1 MEKQRKILVIDNDPF
16 ERISCRV
23 MLRGVE
29 FIVLFCEDR
38 ESALEKVSRE
48 EFELI
53 ITNMMLP
60 TKYIGLT
67 LVQEMHYL
75 RPKADIVV
83 MADRPS
89 IWDARES
96 LRLGASGYIE
106 RPFTPECLMNVA
118 KKTFDKKG
126 WILRKACIDQFRD
139 CRVPSCEEDNPLIYY
154 KNGSWARHL
163 KGCLW
168 EVGVD
173 MKCLPLS
180 DHRKN
185 GLSAAHPGGDLGRMD
200 GEMKSRL
207 PHDQTLSISVSEG
220 LPALVAGEPY
230 ARVLSNTGRI
240 YAVPA
245 PMTGTVGELNGEA
258 SDIMISHL
266 PGEQGV
272 DWMLWLARIQAT
284 EWEYGTVKDVEEGR
298 LVGTYEH
305 IACPDLDTG
314 RDRAEGSFAHV
325 R

>member
-16 ERISCRV
+16 ERINCRV

-29 FIVLFCEDR
+29 FIVMFCEDR
-38 ESALEKVSRE
+38 ESAIEKVSKE

-67 LVQEMHYL
+67 LVQELHLM

-83 MADRPS
+83 MSDRPS

-106 RPFTPECLMNVA
+106 KPFTPECLMNMA
-118 KKTFDKKG
+118 KKTFDKNG
-126 WILRKACIDQFRD
+126 WIVRKACIDQFRD
-139 CRVPSCEEDNPLIYY
+139 YIVPAPEDDNPLIYF
-154 KNGSWARHL
+154 KNGSWARHVQ
-163 KGCLW
+163 GCLW
-168 EVGVD
+168 EVGYD
-173 MKCLPLS
+173 MKYWSLS

-185 GLSAAHPGGDLGRMD
+185 GSSATHLGRDLRRMD
-200 GEMKSRL
+200 GDMTSRL
-207 PHDQTLSISVSEG
+207 PYDQILSISVSEG

-230 ARVLSNTGRI
+230 AWVLSNTGRVH
-240 YAVPA
+240 AVSA
-245 PMTGTVGELNGEA
+245 PMQGLVRELNGEA
-258 SDIMISHL
+258 NDTMISCL
-266 PGEQGV
+266 PGDQGT
-272 DWMLWLARIQAT
+272 DWMLWLARVQVP

-298 LVGTYEH
+298 VVGTYEH
-305 IACPDLDTG
+305 IACPDINT
-314 RDRAEGSFAHV
+314 RSDRAAGDLAHV

>member
-1 MEKQRKILVIDNDPF
+1 MEKQRKILVIDCDPF

-23 MLRGVE
+23 MLRGAE

-38 ESALEKVSRE
+38 ESAIEKVSKE

-60 TKYIGLT
+60 SKYIGLT
-67 LVQEMHYL
+67 LVQELHYM

-89 IWDARES
+89 IWDAKES

-118 KKTFDKKG
+118 KKTFDKNG
-126 WILRKACIDQFRD
+126 WIVRKACIDQFRD
-139 CRVPSCEEDNPLIYY
+139 YIMPSPEDDNPFIYY

-168 EVGVD
+168 EVGYD
-173 MKCLPLS
+173 MKYWSIS

-185 GLSAAHPGGDLGRMD
+185 GPSATHLGGDLRRMD
-200 GEMKSRL
+200 GDMKSWL
-207 PHDQTLSISVSEG
+207 SHDQILSIRVPEG

-230 ARVLSNTGRI
+230 ARVLSNTGRVH
-240 YAVPA
+240 AVPS
-245 PMTGTVGELNGEA
+245 PMTGMVGEVNGEA
-258 SDIMISHL
+258 NDIMTSHL
-266 PGEQGV
+266 SGDKGA
-272 DWMLWLARIQAT
+272 DWMLWLARIQAP

-305 IACPDLDTG
+305 IACPDINTR
-314 RDRAEGSFAHV
+314 RDRAEDNLAHV
-325 R
+325 W